1 MSVNLQITAR
11 RTHRAPDDLICLS
24 SHYISKINEDPN
36 LNVIVILGPMHT
48 CLLQEWDHTLNRLM
62 KYESGPWWL
71 LSPSFWCLKTCKPG
85 SRELNHF
92 FWLSANFL
100 VGTEI
105 IHSGSEHKILTQ
117 VYVQVK
123 NKILSYLYIKSSA
136 EMLIFKDEPVLEI
149 TVVFKF
155 HRVVFIQY
163 HF

>member
-1 MSVNLQITAR
+1 MSVNLKITAQ
-11 RTHRAPDDLICLS
+11 THRAPDDLMFLS
-24 SHYISKINEDPN
+24 SHYISKINDDPN
-36 LNVIVILGPMHT
+36 LNVAVILGPMCT

-62 KYESGPWWL
+62 EYESGPWWL
-71 LSPSFWCLKTCKPG
+71 LSPSFWFLKTCKLG

-92 FWLSANFL
+92 FLLSASFL

-123 NKILSYLYIKSSA
+123 NIILSYLYIKSSA

-149 TVVFKF
+149 TVVFKS
-155 HRVVFIQY
+155 HTVVFIQY

>member
-1 MSVNLQITAR
+1 MSKDMQTRFQRI
-11 RTHRAPDDLICLS
+11 
-24 SHYISKINEDPN
+24 K
-36 LNVIVILGPMHT
+36 
-48 CLLQEWDHTLNRLM
+48 
-62 KYESGPWWL
+62 
-71 LSPSFWCLKTCKPG
+71 SF
-85 SRELNHF
+85 F

-123 NKILSYLYIKSSA
+123 NKILSYLYIKSFA

-155 HRVVFIQY
+155 DRVVFIQY